1 MVTETPGWGSG
12 TVDLAVS
19 DPGHPESYIL
29 GIEFDG
35 PTYDSAKSAR
45 DRDRLRP
52 QVLEGLGWRL
62 FRAWSPQWTSNPQR
76 ELERVMSEIDSYEVN
91 APTVIPELEHSQ
103 VKPPATIIRDEV
115 PSPDTNIQV
124 AKYQFTNLILKESD
138 KDMTTASTVSLL
150 LWAAKVVDTE
160 SPVHISE
167 IPRRIYSAAGVTRA
181 SKNLQATMDK
191 AIDRMI
197 ETGRVSRR
205 GDFLWNNDMTQPP
218 VRDRSGLTSATRK
231 LNMIS
236 DEELEE
242 AICFVVE
249 RSYGIARGQAPTTV
263 FKLMGYRRT
272 NQAMKDR
279 FNELVNN
286 LLSDGRLGDEGEHLV
301 LASQSDN

>member
-1 MVTETPGWGSG
+1 
-12 TVDLAVS
+12 
-19 DPGHPESYIL
+19 
-29 GIEFDG
+29 
-35 PTYDSAKSAR
+35 
-45 DRDRLRP
+45 
-52 QVLEGLGWRL
+52 
-62 FRAWSPQWTSNPQR
+62 
-76 ELERVMSEIDSYEVN
+76 
-91 APTVIPELEHSQ
+91 
-103 VKPPATIIRDEV
+103 
-115 PSPDTNIQV
+115 
-124 AKYQFTNLILKESD
+124 
-138 KDMTTASTVSLL
+138 
-150 LWAAKVVDTE
+150 
-160 SPVHISE
+160 
-167 IPRRIYSAAGVTRA
+167 
-181 SKNLQATMDK
+181 
-191 AIDRMI
+191 
-197 ETGRVSRR
+197 
-205 GDFLWNNDMTQPP
+205 MTQPP